1 MNDFFKTNA
10 VRSIASGREASS
22 TLRHE
27 ARAFTELTLNAL
39 NQTNVRHAALFLQF
53 PPLCPSCR
61 PAPVPNRVISTESLL
76 ISKTQI
82 NYRAECV
89 ATEYNP

>member
-10 VRSIASGREASS
+10 VPGIVPRRELGCS
-22 TLRHE
+22 TKRHE
-27 ARAFTELTLNAL
+27 AWAFTELTLSAL
-39 NQTNVRHAALFLQF
+39 NQTNVRLFLQF

-61 PAPVPNRVISTESLL
+61 PALMPSRAIVTESLV
-76 ISKTQI
+76 ISKTQTSH
-82 NYRAECV
+82 RAEYV